1 MEHKVIAV
9 CGGNGSWLYPF
20 RDCLI
25 MNIEPRANF
34 LTPKNVQWYANF
46 PNVEISRALPKFST
60 QITAIVGAPNCGH
73 SSMLALSNSVFRP
86 ADDDYSFQMYFK
98 AVEENKPLVFVMENL
113 PKAQP
118 VVEKF
123 AKKLGYHL
131 ISKVLPMSELGNSQ
145 TTRKRYI
152 AVGVRTDLN
161 QKLFK
166 RWVQIWNHTKPYN
179 DLKTSGELIQGLDG
193 PENIPELGHF
203 REGLDD
209 MVTIYAGRK
218 ITLTEAKEY
227 WDENPTEKRFKAIDR
242 KYDTAPGVYRNL
254 RNEHPAVARKADRQ
268 FNHNGYQMSPRELA
282 RIQGIPDEFKLY
294 FPKRPSDKE
303 LKYWINKG
311 RTTATKCPPYEFGL
325 WVQDRLIRMARVK
338 VPV

>member
-20 RDCLI
+20 KDYLI
-25 MNIEPRANF
+25 MNVEPRANF

-46 PNVEISRALPKFST
+46 WNVEISRTLPKFIT
-60 QITAIVGAPNCGH
+60 PITAIVGAPNCGH

-98 AVEENKPLVFVMENL
+98 AVEENKPMVFVMENL
-113 PKAQP
+113 PKSQP

-123 AKKLGYHL
+123 AEKLGYFL
-131 ISKVLPMSELGNSQ
+131 ISNVLPMSEFGNSQ
-145 TTRKRYI
+145 TTRKRYV
-152 AVGVRTDLN
+152 AVGIRRNLDKKVFNKLN
-161 QKLFK
+161 L
-166 RWVQIWNHTKPYN
+166 IWGHIKSYN
-179 DLKTSGELIQGLDG
+179 TLKTSGELINGLDG

-218 ITLTEAKEY
+218 ITLKEAKEY
-227 WDENPTEKRFKAIDR
+227 WDNDPKAKRFKAIDR

-254 RNEHPAVARKADRQ
+254 SDEYPAVARKADRQ

-294 FPKRPSDKE
+294 FPKNPSDRE
-303 LKYWINKG
+303 IKYWINKG

-325 WVQDRLIRMARVK
+325 WVKDRLSRMARIE